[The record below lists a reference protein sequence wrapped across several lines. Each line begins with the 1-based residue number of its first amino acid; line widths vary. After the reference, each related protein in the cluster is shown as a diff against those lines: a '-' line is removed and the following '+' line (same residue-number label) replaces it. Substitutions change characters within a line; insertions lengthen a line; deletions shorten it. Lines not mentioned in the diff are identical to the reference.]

1 VKCVTVYA
9 GKRPREAN
17 PKSGAKNDGRLG
29 VGGNISVAW
38 SMSWDQRDLDFSIV
52 NGIAKVNRNVARD
65 YFRAWLGGTW
75 LPLKYTSLLFC
86 VCEVQSSVCK
96 S

>member
-65 YFRAWLGGTW
+65 Y
-75 LPLKYTSLLFC
+75 LKYTSLLFC